1 MKENLGL
8 FDRKI
13 DYWNWKKD
21 YVVFQIGL
29 DVFATKLE
37 NIKEIVKKTDILTV
51 NELPNFINGF
61 TNIRGEIFPVF
72 DLKNHSNQKEKVEYG
87 KYSVIII
94 LIKDNEEMALLADNV
109 IDIYN
114 IPDEQLVSSVKNNEK
129 NHKITPLETT
139 IDNTTIKFFDIKELF
154 KLKDI
159 V

>member
-8 FDRKI
+8 LEKKI

-21 YVVFQIGL
+21 YIVFQIGL
-29 DVFATKLE
+29 DTFATKLE
-37 NIKEIVKKTDILTV
+37 NIKEIVKKTDILPV
-51 NELPNFINGF
+51 SELPSFINGF

-72 DLKNHSNQKEKVEYG
+72 DLKKKSNLKEKVNYG

-94 LIKDNEEMALLADNV
+94 LMKDNEEMALLADNI

-114 IPDEQLVSSVKNNEK
+114 IPDNQLINSVLKDKKE
-129 NHKITPLETT
+129 HKITPYETT
-139 IDNTTIKFFDIKELF
+139 IDNTVIKFFDINELF
-154 KLKDI
+154 RLKKI